1 MHVGKKERALKSKF
15 IGRVKWWV
23 LAILLVAICWVTNAW
38 AAEGSGFTRATWDE
52 IWRWI
57 NFFILFG
64 VIIKFGRRPIVNFL
78 DKKKEDV
85 AESINKLEERKRD
98 VQETLQESQR
108 QLTTSE
114 ERLVSIKSRIVSDG
128 ENRKAQLIADAQEE
142 SRIMLETAKLRIDQ
156 QIREMHSRVKAE
168 LIDAATQIA
177 FTKLP
182 GLVTSDDQDRLV
194 GQWMDAI
201 QS

>member
-1 MHVGKKERALKSKF
+1 LKDKS

-52 IWRWI
+52 IWRWL
-57 NFFILFG
+57 NAFILFG

-78 DKKKEDV
+78 DKQKEDV
-85 AESINKLEERKRD
+85 AQSIKKLEDRKRA
-98 VQETLQESQR
+98 VQETLQVSQQ
-108 QLTTSE
+108 QLSASE
-114 ERLVSIKSRIVSDG
+114 ERLELIKSKIISDG

-142 SRIMLETAKLRIDQ
+142 SRIMLETAKLRIEH
-156 QIREMHSRVKAE
+156 QIRETHTRVKAE

-182 GLVTSDDQDRLV
+182 GLMTGEDEDRLV
-194 GQWMDAI
+194 DQWMDAV
-201 QS
+201 QN

>member
-1 MHVGKKERALKSKF
+1 LKDKA
-15 IGRVKWWV
+15 IGRVKWWG

-38 AAEGSGFTRATWDE
+38 AAEGSGFTRETWDE
-52 IWRWI
+52 IWRWV
-57 NFFILFG
+57 NFIILFG

-78 DKKKEDV
+78 DKQKADV
-85 AESINKLEERKRD
+85 AESIKKLEDRKLA
-98 VQETLQESQR
+98 VQETLQESER
-108 QLTTSE
+108 QLSASE
-114 ERLVSIKSRIVSDG
+114 ERLELIKSKIISDG

-142 SRIMLETAKLRIDQ
+142 SRVLLETAKLRVEH

-182 GLVTSDDQDRLV
+182 GLMTVEDEDRLV
-194 GQWMDAI
+194 NQWMDAV